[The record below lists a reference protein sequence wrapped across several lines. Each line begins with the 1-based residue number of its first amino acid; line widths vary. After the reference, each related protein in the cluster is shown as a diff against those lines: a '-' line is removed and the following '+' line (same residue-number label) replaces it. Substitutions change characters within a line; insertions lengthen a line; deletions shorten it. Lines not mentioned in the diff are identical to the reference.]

1 MSVRGR
7 LEDPN
12 TCSFCPAIYAVP
24 AKGFSGANKSC
35 GRLQVCRWRIPQRPR
50 VPIDS
55 DGAPPG
61 GLLATWPD
69 SGEESHVG
77 SVGVQPPS
85 DGSGT
90 CSLHRLTR
98 ALRCDCAV
106 GPPEGEGEFRV
117 SRGQLP
123 GRFRGP
129 PRCLASESLD
139 MSSGR
144 PSPASLARR
153 ASMACTSSGHGLGS
167 SRTYQPA
174 SNHDRLLGTGSA
186 SMPTLW
192 SVNHRKPFGCASPYR
207 AVYRR
212 RDSPAA
218 SSEQGQ
224 VMTRTGH
231 TARRDSD
238 SSFRGSSRL
247 VLPTHGVTT
256 PGSLPTPPWPA
267 YLSQSV

>member
-12 TCSFCPAIYAVP
+12 TCSFSPAIYAVP

-35 GRLQVCRWRIPQRPR
+35 GRSQVCRWRIRNVPGCPSTRMAPSPGACLPR
-50 VPIDS
+50 
-55 DGAPPG
+55 G
-61 GLLATWPD
+61 PD
-69 SGEESHVG
+69 SGAESHVG
-77 SVGVQPPS
+77 SVGAQPPT

-106 GPPEGEGEFRV
+106 GPPEGEGESRV

-224 VMTRTGH
+224 VMTRKGH
-231 TARRDSD
+231 TALSDSD
-238 SSFRGSSRL
+238 SSLRGSSRL
-247 VLPTHGVTT
+247 ALLTHGVTT
-256 PGSLPTPPWPA
+256 PGSPPTPPWPA